1 MKFDRGEIISRLM
14 RLLTIII
21 SIYSLCFL
29 AVMVWQELWIFL
41 ALAAFG
47 LVWYY
52 VAIPIYG
59 FTFARLFARLNRRA
73 YRLWRRRGKTRTS
86 YPKDNIE
93 ALMGFIVF
101 PFLTSAIALLI
112 LLPIAY
118 VIIDLFR

>member
-1 MKFDRGEIISRLM
+1 VKFDRGEIIHRLI
-14 RLLTIII
+14 RLLIII
-21 SIYSLCFL
+21 LSIYSLAFL

-59 FTFARLFARLNRRA
+59 FTFAKLFARLNRRA
-73 YRLWRRRGKTRTS
+73 YRLWRGRGKTRTS
-86 YPKDNIE
+86 YPITDIE
-93 ALMGFIVF
+93 MLLYLAFA
-101 PFLTSAIALLI
+101 FLTSAIALLI
-112 LLPIAY
+112 VLPIAY